1 MRGELFPEFS
11 EELTEY
17 IETHDPI
24 ENPNLTE
31 DNELI
36 RQHYSIVLEY
46 VKELEEKLRNN
57 KRVISKLKTA
67 IEDKEKQKEDNVVFD
82 KSVDSVIKSL
92 KTSINGLKSA
102 SVRQQKKIAKLEEII
117 VDKEKELIELRGFR
131 DKTIRLLNEKRD

>member
-17 IETHDPI
+17 IETHDSK
-24 ENPNLTE
+24 ENPNLTA
-31 DNELI
+31 DDELI

-46 VKELEEKLRNN
+46 VKELEEKLRNSR
-57 KRVISKLKTA
+57 RVISKLKTA

-92 KTSINGLKSA
+92 KTSINGFKSA
-102 SVRQQKKIAKLEEII
+102 SVRQQNKIAKLEEII
-117 VDKEKELIELRGFR
+117 VEKEKELIELRGFR

>member
-24 ENPNLTE
+24 ENPNLTG

-46 VKELEEKLRNN
+46 VKELEEKLRNSR
-57 KRVISKLKTA
+57 RVISKLKIA

>member
-92 KTSINGLKSA
+92 KTSINGFKSA

>member
-57 KRVISKLKTA
+57 KRVISKLKTT

-131 DKTIRLLNEKRD
+131 DKMIRLLNEKRD

>member
-31 DNELI
+31 DYELI

-46 VKELEEKLRNN
+46 VKELEEKLRNS

-82 KSVDSVIKSL
+82 KSVDCVIKSL
-92 KTSINGLKSA
+92 KTSISGLKSA

-131 DKTIRLLNEKRD
+131 DKMIKLLNEKEK

>member
-17 IETHDPI
+17 IETHDSI
-24 ENPNLTE
+24 ENPNLTA

-46 VKELEEKLRNN
+46 VKELEEKLRNS
-57 KRVISKLKTA
+57 KRVISKLKKA

-92 KTSINGLKSA
+92 KTSINGFKSA
-102 SVRQQKKIAKLEEII
+102 SVRQQKKITKLEEII
-117 VDKEKELIELRGFR
+117 VEKEKELIELRGFR

>member
-24 ENPNLTE
+24 ENPNLTA
-31 DNELI
+31 DDELI

-46 VKELEEKLRNN
+46 VKELEEKLRNS
-57 KRVISKLKTA
+57 KRVISKLKKA

-92 KTSINGLKSA
+92 KTSINGFKSA
-102 SVRQQKKIAKLEEII
+102 SVRQQKKITKLEEII
-117 VDKEKELIELRGFR
+117 VEKEKELIELRGFR

>member
-57 KRVISKLKTA
+57 KRVISKLKIA

-131 DKTIRLLNEKRD
+131 DKTIRLLNENRD

>member
-31 DNELI
+31 DYEQL

-46 VKELEEKLRNN
+46 VKELEEKLRNYKNLVRKLQN
-57 KRVISKLKTA
+57 KVK
-67 IEDKEKQKEDNVVFD
+67 DKEKQEQDNVVLD
-82 KSVDSVIKSL
+82 KNVDSVIKSL
-92 KTSINGLKSA
+92 KTSIAGYKSNN
-102 SVRQQKKIAKLEEII
+102 VRQQKKISKLEEII
-117 VDKEKELIELRGFR
+117 VEKEKELIELRGFR
-131 DKTIRLLNEKRD
+131 DKTIKLLNEKRD

>member
-1 MRGELFPEFS
+1 LRGELFPEFS

-102 SVRQQKKIAKLEEII
+102 SVRQQKKITKLEEII